1 MRTEFKTGIGVSA
14 PITLFHA
21 PCAFNPKGVSGE
33 VCKSLTCISFRNLQG
48 CVKIECTSPE
58 RLCRKCVV
66 ENDTPAKVINS
77 ESGLCERHSEHE
89 LSAELSLSRFE
100 QRLATPDYT
109 TLPAL
114 NARFRRYASANA
126 NTAVGS
132 GGSAPEAVVLTA
144 QELSEKIPTL
154 TNRLYETALN
164 IAHGDSVEVEARSV
178 GRNWKSVAADR
189 NSLYKVMAI
198 PRRVSPAERQRL
210 FFEAFKLLGF
220 TIEVRTPEEEPPVIP
235 LQLDEKILR
244 VASLRVKTLS
254 KHERDVLK
262 QLALGKSNE
271 EIGQV
276 LCKSKQHI
284 SNIVSAVY
292 RVLRI
297 QGYGNLTLRRVVAA
311 HVWNAYKKQD
321 I

>member
-1 MRTEFKTGIGVSA
+1 MRTELKTGIGVSA

-33 VCKSLTCISFRNLQG
+33 VCRSLTCSSLRNLQG
-48 CVKIECTSPE
+48 CVKIACTSPE

-66 ENDTPAKVINS
+66 ENDTPAKVINP
-77 ESGLCERHSEHE
+77 ESGLCERHSENE
-89 LSAELSLSRFE
+89 LPAEVSLSKFE
-100 QRLATPDYT
+100 QRLATPDYA

-114 NARFRRYASANA
+114 EARFRKYASASA

-132 GGSAPEAVVLTA
+132 GGSTPEAVVPTV
-144 QELSEKIPTL
+144 QELAEKIPKL

-189 NSLYKVMAI
+189 NSLYKVTAI

-220 TIEVRTPEEEPPVIP
+220 TIEVRSPEEEPPVIP

-244 VASLRVKTLS
+244 VALLKVKILS
-254 KHERDVLK
+254 KHEREVLE

-297 QGYGNLTLRRVVAA
+297 QGHGNLILRRATA
-311 HVWNAYKKQD
+311 THLWNLHKEQNT
-321 I
+321 